1 MSFGWDKCV
10 WCISTPALIGERVDV
25 GIGERSDGGVGARVN
40 GGIGARG
47 GKRIDGNVNGG
58 MRQ

>member
-1 MSFGWDKCV
+1 MRLRGDGMSFGWDKCV

-25 GIGERSDGGVGARVN
+25 GIGERSDGGIDKRV
-40 GGIGARG
+40 

>member
-25 GIGERSDGGVGARVN
+25 GIGERSDGGIDKRV
-40 GGIGARG
+40 